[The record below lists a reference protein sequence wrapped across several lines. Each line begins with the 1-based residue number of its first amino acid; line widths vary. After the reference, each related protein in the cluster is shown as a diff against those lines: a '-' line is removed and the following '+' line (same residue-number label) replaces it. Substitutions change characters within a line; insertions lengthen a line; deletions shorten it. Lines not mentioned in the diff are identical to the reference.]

1 MADVADQ
8 DFSGWLNGKLRDLN
22 TDESV
27 FGSYIVGILEDE
39 DSADEKRE
47 ALQDIISQIVEVK
60 PSPRTLQD
68 CLKCM

>member
-1 MADVADQ
+1 MTDVAGQ

-47 ALQDIISQIVEVK
+47 SLQDIISQIVEVESYMFIFK
-60 PSPRTLQD
+60 
-68 CLKCM
+68 CL